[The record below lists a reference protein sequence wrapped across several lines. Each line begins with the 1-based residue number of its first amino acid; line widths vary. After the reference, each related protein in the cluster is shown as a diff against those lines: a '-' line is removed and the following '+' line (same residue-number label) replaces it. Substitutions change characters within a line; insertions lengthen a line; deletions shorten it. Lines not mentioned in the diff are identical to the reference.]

1 MTARRQENK
10 GHRLRIAALVT
21 AIPACFALW
30 PVSIGAVRAAT
41 TERVVVDRHTGL
53 AISGYDPV
61 AYFTDGKPVI
71 GRPGVEA
78 EQAGAIW
85 RFSNENNRVFF
96 LARPDVYAPQFG
108 GYDPV
113 DVARGVIIAGRFN
126 VWLISSDRLYLFSRQ
141 ENREAF
147 VRDPSRF
154 TGDAAANWPRLRAT
168 LSDY

>member
-21 AIPACFALW
+21 ALPVCVALW
-30 PVSIGAVRAAT
+30 SGAAGEVRAAT

-61 AYFTDGKPVI
+61 AYFTDGKPI
-71 GRPGVEA
+71 LGQPGVETS
-78 EQAGAIW
+78 QGGAIW
-85 RFSNENNRVFF
+85 RFCNENNRAFF
-96 LARPDVYAPQFG
+96 LARPEVYAPRFG

-113 DVARGVIIAGRFN
+113 DAARGVIIAGRFN
-126 VWLISSDRLYLFSRQ
+126 VWLISGDRLYLFSRD
-141 ENREAF
+141 ENRDAF
-147 VRDPSRF
+147 ARDPARF
-154 TGDAAANWPRLRAT
+154 AAEADANWPRLRTT

>member
-21 AIPACFALW
+21 ALPACLALW
-30 PVSIGAVRAAT
+30 SVAGGDVRAAT

-61 AYFTDGKPVI
+61 AYFTDAKPVM
-71 GRPGVEA
+71 GRPDVEA
-78 EQAGAIW
+78 RQGGAIW
-85 RFSNENNRVFF
+85 RFCNDNNRSFF
-96 LARPDVYAPQFG
+96 LAHPEVYAPQFG

-113 DVARGVIIAGRFN
+113 DAARGVIIAGRFN
-126 VWLISSDRLYLFSRQ
+126 VWLIANDRLYLFSR
-141 ENREAF
+141 EDNRDAF
-147 VRDPSRF
+147 SRDPSRF
-154 TGDAAANWPRLRAT
+154 AAAAAANWPRLRAT